1 MLTFEKK
8 ENYLLISSIG
18 VRNNFLEVI
27 NGTNEIFKIIEQTK
41 AKAVL
46 FDYRQ
51 TEFNIPQTDALN
63 LVRHYETKAPWLQQL
78 KLAAVV
84 NNRNTAIAHLW
95 SELSQT
101 RGFNIRVFDSLDE
114 ATRWLTS

>member
-1 MLTFEKK
+1 MTFEKR
-8 ENYLLISSIG
+8 ENYVLISSSG

-27 NGTNEIFKIIEQTK
+27 NGTNEIFKIIEQTQ

-63 LVRHYETKAPWLQQL
+63 LVRHYEAKAKWLQHL
-78 KLAAVV
+78 KLAAIV
-84 NNRNTAIAHLW
+84 NDRNAPIAQLW
-95 SELSQT
+95 SDLSLQ
-101 RGFNIRVFDSLDE
+101 RGFNIRVFDSVE
-114 ATRWLTS
+114 EGERWLTS